1 MRGAAVRKRRRRS
14 EGLFGPTVRVV
25 QALGDLSADEC
36 LALGF
41 RKPDLA
47 CASCRGLAAFDLDLL
62 RDGCHRCCAHTQDR
76 DAPKRYPRAVLEV
89 CACKFG
95 HMPQIEGW
103 KHLSLGEGPQKT
115 REATDVTK
123 PSCGVPKHKQ
133 FPKLSIK
140 YLRGADPII
149 KLMDDRGE
157 VQEELSI
164 KKWDTDTIEE
174 FLQEHLEQ

>member
-1 MRGAAVRKRRRRS
+1 
-14 EGLFGPTVRVV
+14 
-25 QALGDLSADEC
+25 ALESLSADDC

-41 RKPDLA
+41 RKPDLV
-47 CASCRGLAAFDLDLL
+47 CASCRGLSNFDLDVLKE
-62 RDGCHRCCAHTQDR
+62 GCHKCCTQTEDR
-76 DAPKRYPRAVLEV
+76 ETTKRYSRAVLEV

-95 HMPQIEGW
+95 HMPQIEG
-103 KHLSLGEGPQKT
+103 KGGASLVCAAFVRG
-115 REATDVTK
+115 
-123 PSCGVPKHKQ
+123 PKHKQ
-133 FPKLSIK
+133 FPNLSIK

-174 FLQEHLEQ
+174 FLFEHLAQ

>member
-1 MRGAAVRKRRRRS
+1 MVRSGGRRPTVAPSESEERRKRRRRW
-14 EGLFGPTVRVV
+14 EGLFGPTVRVA

-95 HMPQIEGW
+95 HMPQIEAFVRG
-103 KHLSLGEGPQKT
+103 
-115 REATDVTK
+115 
-123 PSCGVPKHKQ
+123 PKHKR

-174 FLQEHLEQ
+174 FLLEHLEQ

>member
-1 MRGAAVRKRRRRS
+1 MAAYYLYLQLLIAP
-14 EGLFGPTVRVV
+14 LF
-25 QALGDLSADEC
+25 ALGDLSADEC
-36 LALGF
+36 PALGF

-95 HMPQIEGW
+95 HMPQIEAFVRG
-103 KHLSLGEGPQKT
+103 
-115 REATDVTK
+115 
-123 PSCGVPKHKQ
+123 PKHKR

-174 FLQEHLEQ
+174 FLLEHLEQ

>member
-1 MRGAAVRKRRRRS
+1 MRKRRRRS

-95 HMPQIEGW
+95 HMPQIEAFVRG
-103 KHLSLGEGPQKT
+103 
-115 REATDVTK
+115 
-123 PSCGVPKHKQ
+123 PKHKQ